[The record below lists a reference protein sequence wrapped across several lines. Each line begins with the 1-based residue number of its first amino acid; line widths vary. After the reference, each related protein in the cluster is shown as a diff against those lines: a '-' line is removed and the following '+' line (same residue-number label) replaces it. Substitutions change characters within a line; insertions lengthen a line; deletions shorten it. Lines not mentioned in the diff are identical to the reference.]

1 MKKETREWFLKGMRA
16 GIPIGMGYFAV
27 AFTLGIAAREAG
39 MALWQAGFMSAAML
53 ASAGQFAG
61 IGAIEAGAGFLE
73 IDVTQVVVNLR
84 YLLMSSALSQKVRRD
99 APFFH
104 RFFMA
109 YGVTDEIFAVSMG
122 VEGKLTPSFVYG
134 AASTAAPGWVAGT
147 VMGAFMGMVI
157 PARAMSAMG
166 VALYGMFLAIVV
178 PPSKKDRVIAG
189 VVLISMAASA
199 AFTKLPGLRGIS
211 SGFQIII
218 LTILLSGVAAALFP
232 VKEEKGGRQNG
243 AFCECKPVGDGGDD
257 LFG

>member
-1 MKKETREWFLKGMRA
+1 MEMKETEKKIKGERRSCFFRGMKA

-27 AFTLGIAAREAG
+27 SFTLGIAARKAG
-39 MALWQAGFMSAAML
+39 MTWYQSGFMSASML

-61 IGAIEAGAGFLE
+61 IHAIASGAGYWEMVVTE
-73 IDVTQVVVNLR
+73 IVVNLR

-99 APFFH
+99 RPFFH

-122 VEGKLTPSFVYG
+122 VEGKLEPWYMYG
-134 AASTAAPGWVAGT
+134 AIVTAMPGWVTGT
-147 VMGAFMGMVI
+147 VLGVLLGMVL

-178 PPSKKDRVIAG
+178 PPSKKDRIIAL
-189 VVLISMAASA
+189 VVVASMAASA
-199 AFTKLPGLRGIS
+199 LFSVIPVLNQIS

-218 LTILLSGVAAALFP
+218 LTILVAGAASLLFP
-232 VKEEKGGRQNG
+232 VKDEEKKE
-243 AFCECKPVGDGGDD
+243 A
-257 LFG
+257 